1 MLAVSIERPIMA
13 KSKRYHSSIK
23 SGPCMISEDRSAISN
38 LPQGVIMKEYP
49 KNDYATYNLND
60 DLLGIDNQISDDSR
74 GVHRKSKEKFP
85 KKY

>member
-1 MLAVSIERPIMA
+1 
-13 KSKRYHSSIK
+13 
-23 SGPCMISEDRSAISN
+23 MISEDRSAISN